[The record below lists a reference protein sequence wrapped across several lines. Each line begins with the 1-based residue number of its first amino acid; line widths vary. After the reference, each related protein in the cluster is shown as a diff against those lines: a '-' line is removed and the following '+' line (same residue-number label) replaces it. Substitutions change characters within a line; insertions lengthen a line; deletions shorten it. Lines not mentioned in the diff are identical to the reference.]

1 MLNATL
7 FGAMAQAPLILGGLL
22 VFWFKIPTRIVGWL
36 AGVGAGAMVSA
47 IAYNLIVQAE
57 ALGSLSVTVWLLIGA
72 LVFVGLDALVEKRFG
87 EAAGALGIVLGAVID
102 GVPES
107 IIFGVQIASGS
118 AISTAFLTAVM
129 ISNLPQAI
137 APSADLAT
145 GGRSMG
151 RVARMWMGVVVIC
164 ALTAGFSW
172 LLASNVPGVTG
183 DRASAFAAGGLL
195 AMLIDSLIPFGFER
209 GGLLTGVWGVVG
221 FALSI
226 LQQ

>member
-1 MLNATL
+1 VLNAFL
-7 FGAMAQAPLILGGLL
+7 FGALAQSPLILGGLL
-22 VFWFKIPTRIVGWL
+22 VFWFKIPTKIVGWL
-36 AGVGAGAMVSA
+36 AALGAGALVSA
-47 IAYNLIVQAE
+47 IAYNLIAQAE
-57 ALGSLSVTVWLLIGA
+57 ALSKFDVTLWLLIGA
-72 LVFVGLDALVEKRFG
+72 VVFVALDQLVEKRFG

-107 IIFGVQIASGS
+107 VIFGVQLAAGS
-118 AISTAFLTAVM
+118 AISPAFLTAVM

-137 APSADLAT
+137 APSADLRLQ
-145 GGRSMG
+145 GRSMAG
-151 RVARMWMGVVVIC
+151 VARMWLGVVIIC
-164 ALTAGFSW
+164 ALTAGITWF
-172 LLASNVPGVTG
+172 LASAFPAVTG

-209 GGLLTGVWGVVG
+209 GGILAGFWGVVG